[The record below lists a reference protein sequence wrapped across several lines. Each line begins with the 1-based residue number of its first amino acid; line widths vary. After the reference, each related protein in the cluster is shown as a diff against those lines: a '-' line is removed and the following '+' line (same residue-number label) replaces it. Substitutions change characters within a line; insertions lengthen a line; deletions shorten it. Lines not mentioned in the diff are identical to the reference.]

1 MQGNHNNQSK
11 YKLWQFILTENTEK
25 LVNASLPYVCKINS
39 ILKFLAC
46 LVIFILIQLLFMH
59 PATIIMYVI
68 INIHVHVHI
77 HVNQHSPLIY
87 QYYQAFT
94 FHAITICCRHDNVM
108 MTSSSTRLK
117 AFSTLFQL

>member
-1 MQGNHNNQSK
+1 MQGNHNNQPK
-11 YKLWQFILTENTEK
+11 YELWQFILTENTEK

-68 INIHVHVHI
+68 INICMY
-77 HVNQHSPLIY
+77 IY
-87 QYYQAFT
+87 
-94 FHAITICCRHDNVM
+94 M
-108 MTSSSTRLK
+108 
-117 AFSTLFQL
+117 